1 MAYGGSAPTPRV
13 TFCVDK
19 KSPKNH
25 TEGETL
31 SMGFLPRDPLFRDDT
46 KGDACPPLESPAYE
60 EICPE
65 FLRVLPRL
73 RYKKNISASAN
84 RNMYPINRAGGRSI
98 ADRQTID

>member
-1 MAYGGSAPTPRV
+1 MWGLSGPTPRV

-46 KGDACPPLESPAYE
+46 KGATPPLESPTG
-60 EICPE
+60 P
-65 FLRVLPRL
+65 P
-73 RYKKNISASAN
+73 NILSD
-84 RNMYPINRAGGRSI
+84 GGYSR
-98 ADRQTID
+98 RCVERTMF

>member
-1 MAYGGSAPTPRV
+1 MWGLPGPTPRV

-46 KGDACPPLESPAYE
+46 KGATPPLESPR
-60 EICPE
+60 IRRD
-65 FLRVLPRL
+65 L
-73 RYKKNISASAN
+73 S
-84 RNMYPINRAGGRSI
+84 
-98 ADRQTID
+98 

>member
-1 MAYGGSAPTPRV
+1 MWGLSGPTPRV

-46 KGDACPPLESPAYE
+46 KGATPPLESP
-60 EICPE
+60 PQPV
-65 FLRVLPRL
+65 LRTVRGPL
-73 RYKKNISASAN
+73 KI
-84 RNMYPINRAGGRSI
+84 
-98 ADRQTID
+98 